1 MAGCMNQAKPE
12 GSVTAIDS
20 GRGASHS
27 VLVDAAWHSV
37 AWLGTANLIG
47 VLLATLLLFPA
58 GNRWL
63 GSWSYGRW
71 MPVHMNL
78 QLYGWCSLPLVAF
91 LMKIYGADRPPA
103 AKWARTALWAWSA
116 ALIAGSISWL
126 TGHSSGK
133 LFLDWSG
140 FSRVLFPLTLFF
152 LWVLLAWSFY
162 RHWQDGENQ
171 SLASRVIKT
180 AGMVG
185 LFFVPLALYWAADP
199 SLYPPVN
206 PDSGGPTGASQ
217 LESTLA
223 IVAILLALPFGL
235 THRKASGRR
244 WRRWCCIFFAAE
256 VLLCLVIGR
265 GSVSGHRPAQ
275 FLSLASV
282 LVWVPLVPLY
292 YGGFAWA
299 PATRR
304 WRLTWLCWWAVLVP
318 TGWCL
323 FLPGVL
329 DRVKFTDA
337 LVGHALM
344 AMAGFVTTL
353 LIFVLVVLLEK
364 DGDIFASRWAFVLWQ
379 ASTAGYIVIMF
390 VAGWI
395 EGRHPAFNMDPGVG
409 RNTIYS
415 LRLILGTGMTIAS
428 LNWWWRASL
437 LAFARSPLFS
447 APGSPPRMA
456 KGVWARARAL

>member
-1 MAGCMNQAKPE
+1 
-12 GSVTAIDS
+12 
-20 GRGASHS
+20 
-27 VLVDAAWHSV
+27 
-37 AWLGTANLIG
+37 
-47 VLLATLLLFPA
+47 
-58 GNRWL
+58 
-63 GSWSYGRW
+63 
-71 MPVHMNL
+71 
-78 QLYGWCSLPLVAF
+78 
-91 LMKIYGADRPPA
+91 
-103 AKWARTALWAWSA
+103 
-116 ALIAGSISWL
+116 
-126 TGHSSGK
+126 
-133 LFLDWSG
+133 
-140 FSRVLFPLTLFF
+140 
-152 LWVLLAWSFY
+152 
-162 RHWQDGENQ
+162 
-171 SLASRVIKT
+171 
-180 AGMVG
+180 
-185 LFFVPLALYWAADP
+185 
-199 SLYPPVN
+199 
-206 PDSGGPTGASQ
+206 
-217 LESTLA
+217 
-223 IVAILLALPFGL
+223 
-235 THRKASGRR
+235 
-244 WRRWCCIFFAAE
+244 
-256 VLLCLVIGR
+256 
-265 GSVSGHRPAQ
+265 
-275 FLSLASV
+275 
-282 LVWVPLVPLY
+282 
-292 YGGFAWA
+292 
-299 PATRR
+299 
-304 WRLTWLCWWAVLVP
+304 VLVP